1 MPQAAL
7 AQGRSKDSNPHVDTV
22 FPGRTPMS
30 RLSLSRLLTALVCAG
45 LTLSAPAQDRDVRLP
60 DLGSSANALISPQE
74 AQNYGAAM
82 LRQMRALDM
91 VLDDALL
98 DDYINDLG
106 YRLVSGSEKPKDHFQ
121 FFIAKENIINAFA
134 APGGY
139 IAVNS
144 GLIVLTNNESELAGV
159 IAHEIGHITQNHLQ
173 RAFEASKKDTPLM
186 ALVLLGAIAAG
197 AGAGAGDAA
206 GAILMGG
213 QGLLM
218 QRQINFTRKDEIEA
232 DRAGIQTLAN
242 AGYDPGAMASFFG
255 RMEDTLRVGTGG
267 DLGDTPALLQDH
279 PVTMDRISDAKARA
293 GTLAARQKQRPSGS
307 TLDKTQ
313 WEKSTAPI
321 AFVKDPTSLINHDK
335 DGVDNFLL
343 MRERV
348 RVLSNDPGQ
357 MTSYYA
363 SSLKNDR
370 SFDTPSNRYGYT
382 LALIRSNNGSKAID
396 ELQPLLTAHPANQ
409 VLRLAMADAKLQA
422 GHRAEALAL
431 YADLNQQSP
440 RNRAIALGYAN
451 ALIDGGSQ
459 DNARQAAAMLMPMLD
474 NNDEP
479 ELYRTY
485 ARASDK
491 AGDTVRAGE
500 AYADASYLAG
510 RPFDAMEQLKRLLKR
525 PDLDYYARAR
535 IQARINDLTPLVM
548 ELRKRRVQT
557 DDNPDGRSQ
566 QPLQNGS
573 ACQGRLCFSADQA
586 RR

>member
-1 MPQAAL
+1 MSRFTPTRLLAAL
-7 AQGRSKDSNPHVDTV
+7 
-22 FPGRTPMS
+22 
-30 RLSLSRLLTALVCAG
+30 LCAG
-45 LTLSAPAQDRDVRLP
+45 LTLSAAAQDKDVRLP

-74 AQNYGAAM
+74 AQDYGAAM
-82 LRQMRALDM
+82 LRQMRALNM
-91 VLDDALL
+91 VVDDPML

-106 YRLVSGSEKPKDHFQ
+106 YRLVSGSEKPKEHFQ
-121 FFIAKENIINAFA
+121 FFIANDNVINAFA

-144 GLIVLTNNESELAGV
+144 GLIIITNSESELAGV

-186 ALVLLGAIAAG
+186 ALILLGAIAAG

-206 GAILMGG
+206 GAIMMGG

-242 AGYDPGAMASFFG
+242 VGYDPNAMASFFG
-255 RMEDTLRVGTGG
+255 RMEDTLRVGSGG
-267 DLGDTPALLQDH
+267 DLGDVPALLQDH
-279 PVTMDRISDAKARA
+279 PVSMDRISDAKARA
-293 GTLAARQKQRPSGS
+293 GTLIAQQKQRPNGP
-307 TLDKTQ
+307 TLDKAQ

-321 AFVKDPTSLINHDK
+321 SFVKDPTAIASR
-335 DGVDNFLL
+335 DNKGGLDVYLL

-348 RVLSNDPGQ
+348 RVLSGDAGQ
-357 MTSYYA
+357 LSTYYA
-363 SSLKNDR
+363 TNLQNER
-370 SFDTPSNRYGYT
+370 SFDTPSNRYGYA
-382 LALIRSNNGSKAID
+382 LALIRSNRGAKAVD
-396 ELQPLLTAHPANQ
+396 ELQPVLSAHPDSQ
-409 VLRLAMADAKLQA
+409 VVRLAMADAKLQA
-422 GHRAEALAL
+422 GRRAEALTL
-431 YADLNQQSP
+431 YAELNQQSP
-440 RNRAIALGYAN
+440 RNRAIAMAYAK
-451 ALIDGGSQ
+451 ALTEGGSQ
-459 DNARQAAAMLMPMLD
+459 DEAKQAASMVLPMLD

-485 ARASDK
+485 ARAADK
-491 AGDTVRAGE
+491 AGDSVRSGE
-500 AYADASYLAG
+500 AYADASYLSG
-510 RPFDAMEQLKRLLKR
+510 RPFDAMEQLKNLLKR

-566 QPLQNGS
+566 QLQNNEN
-573 ACQGRLCFSADQA
+573 CRGRLCFGATNSV
-586 RR
+586 R